1 MKHGECATRPL
12 ANDVYCTSGIFFLFS
27 FFLYALF
34 ISLAHYPFSPHFSL
48 SLSSNFFLLDLL
60 MCIVIRSL
68 SRSRCS
74 SSLGFEA
81 WMYSLL
87 S

>member
-1 MKHGECATRPL
+1 MKRRARHPSLGKRCL
-12 ANDVYCTSGIFFLFS
+12 LCLWNFFFPFS
-27 FFLYALF
+27 FSLYALF
-34 ISLAHYPFSPHFSL
+34 IPFAHHPSLTISPL
-48 SLSSNFFLLDLL
+48 SILFFLDLL
-60 MCIVIRSL
+60 MCIVIRSR

-81 WMYSLL
+81 WMYSLP